1 MCTYLLVFR
10 WIRPQAVRGHLLRLE
25 RFAFVRRADTRH
37 RWHAHYILQKRIARK
52 SARGEGRTGG
62 FLSYTQTGHK
72 MEHNYTEDPEV
83 YWSQATV
90 GGAGRTHVLRPVV
103 VRESTTH
110 PQEDEATVGGSS
122 HFSKEEPLR
131 KAAPKKKKSNPNI
144 FTPILSMYSMECIHA
159 PL

>member
-1 MCTYLLVFR
+1 MHLPARLSLDPTTSSQRPPVETRTFRIRSEGRHSPPMARTLYPAEKNSPKECARGGEDRGLLELHSN
-10 WIRPQAVRGHLLRLE
+10 RPQDGTQLYRGSRGLLE
-25 RFAFVRRADTRH
+25 PG
-37 RWHAHYILQKRIARK
+37 Y
-52 SARGEGRTGG
+52 S
-62 FLSYTQTGHK
+62 
-72 MEHNYTEDPEV
+72 
-83 YWSQATV
+83 